1 MTQVKLLKITE
12 VQERVN
18 LTRSHIYR
26 LMATGDF
33 PQPLKFG
40 RASRW
45 RSDELDT
52 WVTADHPRRTHA
64 PKAAVYSVP

>member
-1 MTQVKLLKITE
+1 MTQVRLLRISD
-12 VQERVN
+12 VQQRVN

-45 RSDELDT
+45 RSDELDA
-52 WVTADHPRRTHA
+52 WVEADHPRGKSTTKVSA
-64 PKAAVYSVP
+64 